1 VRALRYETFG
11 GPVDL
16 VDVPAPRPG
25 PDDVVVGVTATGV
38 CRSDWHGWQ
47 GRDSDITPPQIP
59 GHELAGVVVAVG
71 RDVRG
76 WRGGERVTVPFVC
89 ACGACAVCRSGN
101 GQVCPNQRQP
111 GFTDPGSFAEQVLIP
126 YADTNL
132 VALPDSISDV
142 AAAALGCRFATSWR
156 AVTVHGDVHAG
167 DVVLVLGLGGVGL
180 AAAQITRAAGARVI
194 GLDPS
199 PAAVAFAATLGL
211 ADCSVLDV
219 SASPAD
225 VAADVIARSGGD
237 GVHVGI
243 DAVGTPRGVVTSM
256 LSLRRR
262 GRHVQVGL
270 LPPAGGPVRIPMD
283 RVISYELAVL
293 GSHGMPATGYPG
305 LLDAVAAGRVDPAAL
320 VTRRVSLS
328 AGAAALTT
336 MVTDPAAGIT
346 VIEPVQTG
354 RP

>member
-1 VRALRYETFG
+1 VRALRYDTFG
-11 GPVDL
+11 GPIDL
-16 VDVPAPRPG
+16 VEVVAPRPG
-25 PDDVVVGVTATGV
+25 PDDVVVAVTATGV

-47 GRDSDITPPQIP
+47 GHDSDISPPQIP
-59 GHELAGVVVAVG
+59 GHELAGVVAAVG

-111 GFTDPGSFAEQVLIP
+111 GFTDPGSFADQVLIP
-126 YADTNL
+126 FADTNL

-142 AAAALGCRFATSWR
+142 AAAALGCRYATSWR
-156 AVTVHGDVHAG
+156 AVTVHGDVHSG
-167 DVVLVLGLGGVGL
+167 DAVLILGLGGVGL
-180 AAAQITRAAGARVI
+180 AAAQIAAAAGARVI

-211 ADCSVLDV
+211 TECSVLDL
-219 SASPAD
+219 AATPAE
-225 VAADVIARSGGD
+225 VAADVVARTGGI
-237 GVHVGI
+237 GVHVGV
-243 DAVGTPRGVVTSM
+243 DAVGTPAGVVTSV

-270 LPPAGGPVRIPMD
+270 LPAAAGPVGVPMD
-283 RVISYELAVL
+283 RVISYELALL
-293 GSHGMPATGYPG
+293 GSHGMPAAAYPE
-305 LLDAVAAGRVDPAAL
+305 LLAAVAAGRVDPAAL
-320 VTRRVSLS
+320 VRRRVSLS
-328 AGAAALTT
+328 EGAGALKS

-346 VIEPVQTG
+346 VIEPGQTG
-354 RP
+354 

>member
-1 VRALRYETFG
+1 MRALRYETFG

-25 PDDVVVGVTATGV
+25 PDDVVVAVTATGV

-47 GRDSDITPPQIP
+47 GHDADITPPQIP

-71 RDVRG
+71 RDVRA
-76 WRGGERVTVPFVC
+76 WHGGERVTVPFVC
-89 ACGACAVCRSGN
+89 ACGHCAVCRSGN

-126 YADTNL
+126 FADTNL
-132 VALPDSISDV
+132 VALPTSISDV

-156 AVTVHGDVHAG
+156 AVTVHGDVHPG
-167 DVVLVLGLGGVGL
+167 DIVLVLGLGGVGL
-180 AAAQITRAAGARVI
+180 AAAQIALASGARVI

-211 ADCSVLDV
+211 TECSVLDV
-219 SASPAD
+219 SAAPAA
-225 VAADVIARSGGD
+225 VAAGVVARTD
-237 GVHVGI
+237 GLGAHVGI
-243 DAVGTPRGVVTSM
+243 DAVGTPSGVVTSV

-270 LPPAGGPVRIPMD
+270 LPSAGGPVRVPMD
-283 RVISYELAVL
+283 RVISYELALL
-293 GSHGMPATGYPG
+293 GSHGMPAIDYPG
-305 LLDAVAAGRVDPAAL
+305 LLAAVAAGRVDPAAL
-320 VTRRVSLS
+320 VTRRVSLEG
-328 AGAAALTT
+328 GASALTS

-346 VIEPVQTG
+346 VIEPGQTG
-354 RP
+354 